1 MSGLRVEA
9 LGESFERRPPP
20 RAVAPARGPPSAD
33 SGRPRRYARGVG
45 SKTRPRAR
53 PLVGPADGVD
63 PRVCY
68 IADAL
73 RVVGDRYA
81 LLVLR
86 EIALGVRRFNDIRVN
101 TGAPRE
107 TLTTRLR
114 QLEDAGVI
122 ERHAYSQRPPRD
134 EYVLTDAGRAILPV
148 LEALRDWGERYAP
161 HPAGT
166 Y

>member
-1 MSGLRVEA
+1 
-9 LGESFERRPPP
+9 
-20 RAVAPARGPPSAD
+20 
-33 SGRPRRYARGVG
+33 
-45 SKTRPRAR
+45 
-53 PLVGPADGVD
+53 
-63 PRVCY
+63 VCY

-86 EIALGVRRFNDIRVN
+86 EVVLGVHRFNDIRVN

-107 TLTTRLR
+107 TLATRLR
-114 QLEDAGVI
+114 QLEDAGLI
-122 ERHAYSQRPPRD
+122 ARHAYSERPPRD
-134 EYVLTDAGRAILPV
+134 EYVLTDAGRAIAPV
-148 LEALRDWGERYAP
+148 LDALREWGERHAP